1 LYNIAQ
7 PWCSNWG
14 ASEGTAM
21 QTQNSTLPLP
31 QCDSLLRLRRQV
43 DERLAMRLPR
53 PESEL
58 DKVTLALR
66 EGTLAPGKRIR
77 PLLLLLALGDLGV
90 DPDIGLDPACALE
103 MIHAASLFLDDMP
116 CMDNA
121 SLRRGQPTIHLR
133 FGEDVAVLASVALLS
148 HAYGITA
155 TAPRLTPRQRND
167 AVATL
172 ARAVG
177 AQGLVRGQFRD
188 LHGAQEARQLDA
200 VIATNQLKTGS
211 LFTAALEVAA
221 LLAGAE
227 RTRTRHMQG
236 FANEL
241 GLAFQLLDDIADGL
255 TPEQTGKD
263 CQQDRAKATVVSLL
277 GQQAA
282 EQQLATHREA
292 ALSHL
297 DAAGLGDGELAALMR
312 QLFV

>member
-1 LYNIAQ
+1 
-7 PWCSNWG
+7 
-14 ASEGTAM
+14 M

-31 QCDSLLRLRRQV
+31 QCDSLLHLRRQV
-43 DERLAMRLPR
+43 DERLAIRLPH

-66 EGTLAPGKRIR
+66 EGTLAPGKRLR
-77 PLLLLLALGDLGV
+77 PLLLLLALSDLDV

-155 TAPRLTPRQRND
+155 TAPRLTPAQRND

-177 AQGLVRGQFRD
+177 AQGLVHGQFRD
-188 LHGAQEARQLDA
+188 LHGAQEAQQLDA

-221 LLAGAE
+221 PLAGAE
-227 RTRTRHMQG
+227 RTRTQHLQG

-282 EQQLATHREA
+282 EQQLAMHRKA

-297 DAAGLGDGELAALMR
+297 DAAGLGEGELAALMR
-312 QLFV
+312 QLFG

>member
-1 LYNIAQ
+1 
-7 PWCSNWG
+7 
-14 ASEGTAM
+14 M

-31 QCDSLLRLRRQV
+31 QCDSLLHLRRQV
-43 DERLAMRLPR
+43 DERLAIRLPH

-66 EGTLAPGKRIR
+66 EGTLAPGKRLR
-77 PLLLLLALGDLGV
+77 PLLLLLALSDLDV

-155 TAPRLTPRQRND
+155 TAPRLTPAQRND

-177 AQGLVRGQFRD
+177 AQGLVHGQFRD
-188 LHGAQEARQLDA
+188 LHGAQEAQQLDA

-227 RTRTRHMQG
+227 RTRTQHLQG

-282 EQQLATHREA
+282 EQQLAMHRKA

-297 DAAGLGDGELAALMR
+297 DAAGLGEGELAALMR
-312 QLFV
+312 QLFG

>member
-1 LYNIAQ
+1 
-7 PWCSNWG
+7 
-14 ASEGTAM
+14 M
-21 QTQNSTLPLP
+21 QMQNSTLPLP
-31 QCDSLLRLRRQV
+31 QCDSLLHLRRQV
-43 DERLAMRLPR
+43 DERLAMRLPH

-66 EGTLAPGKRIR
+66 EGTLAPGKRLR
-77 PLLLLLALGDLGV
+77 PLLLLLALSDLDV

-155 TAPRLTPRQRND
+155 TAPRLTPAQRND

-177 AQGLVRGQFRD
+177 AQGLVHGQFRD
-188 LHGAQEARQLDA
+188 LHGAQEAQQLDA

-227 RTRTRHMQG
+227 RTRTQHLQG

-282 EQQLATHREA
+282 EQQLAMHRKA

-297 DAAGLGDGELAALMR
+297 DAAGLGEGELAALMR
-312 QLFV
+312 QLFG

>member
-7 PWCSNWG
+7 PGCSHWG

-21 QTQNSTLPLP
+21 QTQNSPVPLP
-31 QCDSLLRLRRQV
+31 QRDSLLRLRRQV
-43 DERLAMRLPR
+43 DERLALRLPY

-58 DKVTLALR
+58 DKVSLALR
-66 EGTLAPGKRIR
+66 EGTLAPGKRLR
-77 PLLLLLALGDLGV
+77 PLLLLLALNDLGV

-167 AVATL
+167 AVAIL
-172 ARAVG
+172 ARSVG

-188 LHGAQEARQLDA
+188 LHAQEAQQLDA
-200 VIATNQLKTGS
+200 VIATNQLKTAS

-227 RTRTRHMQG
+227 RTRTRHLQG

-263 CQQDRAKATVVSLL
+263 CQQDRAKPTVVSLL

-282 EQQLATHREA
+282 EQQLAMHREA

-297 DAAGLGDGELAALMR
+297 DAAGLADGELTALMR
-312 QLFV
+312 QLFG

>member
-7 PWCSNWG
+7 PGCSNWG

-21 QTQNSTLPLP
+21 QTQNSPVPLP

-43 DERLAMRLPR
+43 DERLALRLPF

-58 DKVTLALR
+58 DKVSLALR
-66 EGTLAPGKRIR
+66 EGTLAPGKRLR
-77 PLLLLLALGDLGV
+77 PLLLLLALSDLGI
-90 DPDIGLDPACALE
+90 DPDIGLDLACALE

-167 AVATL
+167 AVAIL
-172 ARAVG
+172 ARSVG

-188 LHGAQEARQLDA
+188 LHAQEAQQLDA
-200 VIATNQLKTGS
+200 VIATNQLKTAS

-227 RTRTRHMQG
+227 RTRTRHLQG

-263 CQQDRAKATVVSLL
+263 CQQDRAKPTVVSLL

-282 EQQLATHREA
+282 EQQLAMHREA

-297 DAAGLGDGELAALMR
+297 DAAGLADGELTALMR
-312 QLFV
+312 QLFG

>member
-43 DERLAMRLPR
+43 DVRLAMRLPR

-66 EGTLAPGKRIR
+66 EGTLAPGKRLR
-77 PLLLLLALGDLGV
+77 PLLLLLALGDLGI
-90 DPDIGLDPACALE
+90 DPDVGLDPACALE

-188 LHGAQEARQLDA
+188 LHDAEEAQQLDA

-221 LLAGAE
+221 LLAGADRA
-227 RTRTRHMQG
+227 RTRDLQG
-236 FANEL
+236 FACEL

-263 CQQDRAKATVVSLL
+263 CQQDGAKATVVSLL
-277 GQQAA
+277 GQHAA
-282 EQQLATHREA
+282 HQQLTAHREA
-292 ALSHL
+292 ALAHL

-312 QLFV
+312 QLFG

>member
-1 LYNIAQ
+1 
-7 PWCSNWG
+7 
-14 ASEGTAM
+14 M
-21 QTQNSTLPLP
+21 QTQNSPVPLA

-43 DERLAMRLPR
+43 DERLSMRLPY

-66 EGTLAPGKRIR
+66 EGTLAPGKRLR

-90 DPDIGLDPACALE
+90 DPDVGLDPACALE

-167 AVATL
+167 AVATM

-188 LHGAQEARQLDA
+188 LHGAQEAQQLDA

-221 LLAGAE
+221 LLAGVE
-227 RTRTRHMQG
+227 RTRTRHLQG

-282 EQQLATHREA
+282 EQELAMHRAA

-297 DAAGLGDGELAALMR
+297 DGAGLGGGELAALMR
-312 QLFV
+312 QLFG

>member
-1 LYNIAQ
+1 
-7 PWCSNWG
+7 
-14 ASEGTAM
+14 M
-21 QTQNSTLPLP
+21 QMQNSTLPLP
-31 QCDSLLRLRRQV
+31 QCDSLLHLRRQV
-43 DERLAMRLPR
+43 DERLAIRLPH

-66 EGTLAPGKRIR
+66 EGTLAPGKRLR
-77 PLLLLLALGDLGV
+77 PLLLLLALSDLGI

-188 LHGAQEARQLDA
+188 LHGAQETQQLDA

-211 LFTAALEVAA
+211 LFTAALEVSA

-227 RTRTRHMQG
+227 RTRTRHLQG

-282 EQQLATHREA
+282 EQQLAMHRKA

-297 DAAGLGDGELAALMR
+297 DAAGLGEGELAALTR
-312 QLFV
+312 QLFG

>member
-1 LYNIAQ
+1 
-7 PWCSNWG
+7 
-14 ASEGTAM
+14 M
-21 QTQNSTLPLP
+21 QTQNSPVPLP

-43 DERLAMRLPR
+43 DERLSMRLPY

-66 EGTLAPGKRIR
+66 EGTLAPGKRLR

-90 DPDIGLDPACALE
+90 DPDVGLDPACALE

-167 AVATL
+167 AVATM

-188 LHGAQEARQLDA
+188 LHGAQEAQQLDA

-221 LLAGAE
+221 LLAGVE
-227 RTRTRHMQG
+227 RTRTRHLQG

-282 EQQLATHREA
+282 EQQLAMHRAA

-297 DAAGLGDGELAALMR
+297 DGAGLGGGELAALMR
-312 QLFV
+312 QLFG

>member
-1 LYNIAQ
+1 
-7 PWCSNWG
+7 
-14 ASEGTAM
+14 M
-21 QTQNSTLPLP
+21 QMQNSTLPLP
-31 QCDSLLRLRRQV
+31 QCDSLLHLRRQV
-43 DERLAMRLPR
+43 DERLAIRLPH

-66 EGTLAPGKRIR
+66 EGTLAPGKRLR
-77 PLLLLLALGDLGV
+77 PLLLLLALSDLDV

-188 LHGAQEARQLDA
+188 LHGAQEAQQLDA

-227 RTRTRHMQG
+227 RTRTQHLQG

-263 CQQDRAKATVVSLL
+263 CQQDRDKATVVSLL

-282 EQQLATHREA
+282 EQQLAMHRKA

-297 DAAGLGDGELAALMR
+297 DAAGLGEGELAALMR
-312 QLFV
+312 QLFG

>member
-1 LYNIAQ
+1 
-7 PWCSNWG
+7 
-14 ASEGTAM
+14 M
-21 QTQNSTLPLP
+21 QMQNSTLPLP

-66 EGTLAPGKRIR
+66 EGTLAPGKRLR
-77 PLLLLLALGDLGV
+77 PLLLLLALSDLDV

-155 TAPRLTPRQRND
+155 TAPRLTPAQRND

-177 AQGLVRGQFRD
+177 AQGLVHGQFRD
-188 LHGAQEARQLDA
+188 LHGAQEAQQLDA

-227 RTRTRHMQG
+227 RTRTQHLQG

-282 EQQLATHREA
+282 EQQLAMHRKA

-297 DAAGLGDGELAALMR
+297 DAAGLGEGELAALMR
-312 QLFV
+312 QLFG

>member
-1 LYNIAQ
+1 
-7 PWCSNWG
+7 
-14 ASEGTAM
+14 M
-21 QTQNSTLPLP
+21 QTQNSPVPLP
-31 QCDSLLRLRRQV
+31 QRDSLLRLRRQV
-43 DERLAMRLPR
+43 DERLALRLPY

-58 DKVTLALR
+58 DKVSLALR
-66 EGTLAPGKRIR
+66 EGTLAPGKRLR
-77 PLLLLLALGDLGV
+77 PLLLLLALNDLGV

-167 AVATL
+167 AVAIL
-172 ARAVG
+172 ARSVG

-188 LHGAQEARQLDA
+188 LHAQEAQQLDA
-200 VIATNQLKTGS
+200 VIATNQLKTAS

-227 RTRTRHMQG
+227 RTRTRHLQG

-263 CQQDRAKATVVSLL
+263 CQQDRAKPTVVSLL

-282 EQQLATHREA
+282 EQQLAMHREA

-297 DAAGLGDGELAALMR
+297 DAAGLADGELTALMR
-312 QLFV
+312 QLFG

>member
-1 LYNIAQ
+1 
-7 PWCSNWG
+7 
-14 ASEGTAM
+14 M
-21 QTQNSTLPLP
+21 QMQNSTLPLP
-31 QCDSLLRLRRQV
+31 QCDSLLHLRRQV
-43 DERLAMRLPR
+43 DERLAIRLPH

-66 EGTLAPGKRIR
+66 EGTLAPGKRLR
-77 PLLLLLALGDLGV
+77 PLLLLLALSDLDV

-155 TAPRLTPRQRND
+155 TAPRLTPAQRND

-177 AQGLVRGQFRD
+177 AQGLVHGQFRD
-188 LHGAQEARQLDA
+188 LHGAQEAQQLDA

-227 RTRTRHMQG
+227 RTRTQHLQD

-282 EQQLATHREA
+282 EQQLAMHRKA

-297 DAAGLGDGELAALMR
+297 DAAGLGEGELAALMR
-312 QLFV
+312 QLFG

>member
-1 LYNIAQ
+1 
-7 PWCSNWG
+7 
-14 ASEGTAM
+14 M
-21 QTQNSTLPLP
+21 QMQNSTLPLP
-31 QCDSLLRLRRQV
+31 QCDSLLHLRRQV
-43 DERLAMRLPR
+43 DERLAIRLPY

-66 EGTLAPGKRIR
+66 EGTLAPGKRLR
-77 PLLLLLALGDLGV
+77 PLLLLLALSDLDV

-155 TAPRLTPRQRND
+155 TAPRLTPAQRND

-177 AQGLVRGQFRD
+177 AQGLVHGQFRD
-188 LHGAQEARQLDA
+188 LHGAQEAQQLDA

-227 RTRTRHMQG
+227 RTRTQHLQG

-282 EQQLATHREA
+282 EQQLAMHRKA

-297 DAAGLGDGELAALMR
+297 DAAGLGEGELAALMR
-312 QLFV
+312 QLFG

>member
-1 LYNIAQ
+1 
-7 PWCSNWG
+7 
-14 ASEGTAM
+14 M
-21 QTQNSTLPLP
+21 QTQNSSVPLP
-31 QCDSLLRLRRQV
+31 QRDSLLRLRRQV
-43 DERLAMRLPR
+43 DERLALRLPY

-58 DKVTLALR
+58 DKVSLALR
-66 EGTLAPGKRIR
+66 EGTLAPGKRLR
-77 PLLLLLALGDLGV
+77 PLLLLLALNDLGV

-167 AVATL
+167 AVAIL
-172 ARAVG
+172 ARSVG

-188 LHGAQEARQLDA
+188 LHAQEAQQLDA
-200 VIATNQLKTGS
+200 VIATNQLKTAS

-227 RTRTRHMQG
+227 RTRTRHLQG

-263 CQQDRAKATVVSLL
+263 CQQDRAKPTVVSLL

-282 EQQLATHREA
+282 EQQLAMHREA

-297 DAAGLGDGELAALMR
+297 DAAGLADGELTALMR
-312 QLFV
+312 QLFG

>member
-1 LYNIAQ
+1 
-7 PWCSNWG
+7 
-14 ASEGTAM
+14 M
-21 QTQNSTLPLP
+21 HTQNSTLPLP

-77 PLLLLLALGDLGV
+77 PLLLLLALGDLDV

-155 TAPRLTPRQRND
+155 TAPR
-167 AVATL
+167 
-172 ARAVG
+172 RAVG

-188 LHGAQEARQLDA
+188 LHGAQEAQQLDA
-200 VIATNQLKTGS
+200 VIATNKLKTGS

-227 RTRTRHMQG
+227 RTRTRHLQG

-312 QLFV
+312 QLFG